1 MGTGKK
7 LWQNRKERK
16 EWARRLQSEDPGLEV
31 VHPHAAGIDVGNSA
45 HYVAVRPDRD
55 PEPVRRF
62 ECFTADLHHLADWLE
77 SSGVKTVA
85 MQSTGVYWI
94 PLYEILEDR
103 GFEVYLVNARHTKNL
118 PGRKS
123 DVQESQWL
131 LKLHTYGLLN
141 NSFQP
146 PTEIRTLRTYW
157 RQRAEHVRGAATCVQ
172 RMQKALTQ
180 MNLQLANV
188 ISDLSGVTGQKIVRA
203 IVAGE
208 RDPRKLAA
216 HSDPRIH
223 ASQDEIAKSLEGN
236 WRVELVFVLQQEVD
250 MYDTYQRRIA
260 ECDQQLQKHLATFV
274 NKPNQGQPPSPGGKS
289 KKKKKPTQ
297 NAPAFDLSRE
307 LERISGVDLTR
318 IDGIEVM
325 VAQTV
330 VSEVGLDMG
339 RWKTEA
345 HFCSW
350 LGLCPDNRISGDK
363 VLSRGTRRVIN
374 RAATAL
380 RMAASCLIRSRSY
393 LGAQYRRLRTK
404 LGAPKAMTAMAH
416 RLARL
421 VYRMLKYGQQYV
433 DKGTEYY
440 EQRYQNQQI
449 HLLQKMASKLG
460 FQVTPARGLPIT
472 PAQV

>member
-1 MGTGKK
+1 MTTGK
-7 LWQNRKERK
+7 LWRNRKERK
-16 EWARRLQSEDPGLEV
+16 DWARRLRSEDPGLEV

-45 HYVAVRPDRD
+45 HSVAVRPDRD

-62 ECFTADLHHLADWLE
+62 ECFTADLYRLADWLE
-77 SSGVKTVA
+77 SCGVKTVA

-94 PLYEILEDR
+94 PLYEILEEH

-146 PTEIRTLRTYW
+146 TAEIRVLRTYW
-157 RQRAEHVRGAATCVQ
+157 RQRAEHVSGAATCIQ

-188 ISDLSGVTGQKIVRA
+188 ISDLSGVTGQAIVRA

-208 RDPRKLAA
+208 RDPQKLAELS
-216 HSDPRIH
+216 HPRIE
-223 ASQDEIAKSLEGN
+223 ASREEVAKSLEGN
-236 WRVELVFVLQQEVD
+236 WRPELVFVLRQEVE
-250 MYDTYQRRIA
+250 MYDTYQWRIT
-260 ECDQQLQKHLATFV
+260 ECDQQLQKHLASFADTEL
-274 NKPNQGQPPSPGGKS
+274 PQSPKAESKEKRAKS
-289 KKKKKPTQ
+289 TK
-297 NAPAFDLSRE
+297 NAPRFDLSSE
-307 LERISGVDLTR
+307 LKRITGVDLTR
-318 IDGIEVM
+318 IDGIDVM
-325 VAQTV
+325 VAQTLL
-330 VSEVGLDMG
+330 SEVGMDMS
-339 RWKTEA
+339 RWNTEA
-345 HFCSW
+345 HFSSW

-363 VLSRGTRRVIN
+363 LLGKGTRHVVN

-380 RMAASCLIRSRSY
+380 RLAARNLIRSRSY

-404 LGAPKAMTAMAH
+404 LGAPKAITAMAH

-440 EQRYQNQQI
+440 ENRYRQQQI
-449 HLLQKMASKLG
+449 NLLQKNAAKLG
-460 FQVTPARGLPIT
+460 LQIT
-472 PAQV
+472 VAAQS

>member
-1 MGTGKK
+1 MTTDKK
-7 LWQNRKERK
+7 LWRNRKERK

-31 VHPHAAGIDVGNSA
+31 VHPHAAGIDVGNGA

-62 ECFTADLHHLADWLE
+62 ECFTADLHRLADWLQ
-77 SSGVKTVA
+77 SCGVKTVA

-94 PLYEILEDR
+94 PLYEILEER

-146 PTEIRTLRTYW
+146 PSEIRVLRTYW
-157 RQRAEHVRGAATCVQ
+157 RQRGEHVHGAATCIQ

-180 MNLQLANV
+180 MNVQLANV
-188 ISDLSGVTGQKIVRA
+188 ISDLSGLTGQTIVRA

-208 RDPRKLAA
+208 RDPRKLAEL
-216 HSDPRIH
+216 SDPRIH
-223 ASQDEIAKSLEGN
+223 ASREEIAKSLEGN
-236 WRVELVFVLQQEVD
+236 WRPELLFVLQQEVE

-260 ECDQQLQKHLATFV
+260 ECDQQLQKHLASFADTV
-274 NKPNQGQPPSPGGKS
+274 PPQPPKEKPKR
-289 KKKKKPTQ
+289 KKAKPAK
-297 NAPAFDLSRE
+297 NAPRFDLSSE
-307 LERISGVDLTR
+307 LQRITGVDLTR
-318 IDGIEVM
+318 IDGIDVM
-325 VAQTV
+325 VAQTL
-330 VSEVGLDMG
+330 VSEVGLDMS

-345 HFCSW
+345 HFASW

-363 VLSRGTRRVIN
+363 VLGQRHAACGQPRRHGTADGRHHP
-374 RAATAL
+374 AC
-380 RMAASCLIRSRSY
+380 AASTY

-404 LGAPKAMTAMAH
+404 LGAPKAITAMAH

-433 DKGTEYY
+433 DKGAEYY
-440 EQRYQNQQI
+440 EQRYRQQQI
-449 HLLQKMASKLG
+449 ELLRKKAAKLG
-460 FQVTPARGLPIT
+460 LQIT
-472 PAQV
+472 PAQA